1 MRILPD
7 NKGAGPL
14 GLPDQLDLSSGKA
27 VDAPNVV
34 SDRRREQRERIWNR
48 DISSFCA
55 GVTRRYSWH
64 KQKGGGL
71 SCNFYSLARMKRF
84 YQSISH
90 HPV

>member
-34 SDRRREQRERIWNR
+34 SDKRREQRERIWNR

-55 GVTRRYSWH
+55 GVIRRWSRY
-64 KQKGGGL
+64 KQNGGGL
-71 SCNFYSLARMKRF
+71 SCNFYSPARMKRF

-90 HPV
+90 HPE